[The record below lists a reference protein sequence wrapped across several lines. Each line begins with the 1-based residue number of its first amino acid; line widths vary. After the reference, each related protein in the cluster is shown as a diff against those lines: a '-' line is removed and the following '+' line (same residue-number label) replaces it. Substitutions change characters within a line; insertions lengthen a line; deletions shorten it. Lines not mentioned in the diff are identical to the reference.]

1 MNVINEIIRINEEEL
16 KKGYVNTPATWHSKY
31 ANSAWIYMG
40 NLPHELTEGDVLCV
54 MSQWGE
60 IDDINLVRDE
70 DTGKFRGFGFLK
82 YQDARSC
89 ILAVDNFAG
98 IKILGRSIRVDHV
111 ENYRLPKHLQ
121 QEEDNEVKHGHAY
134 QGMELSNSFTIH
146 DGHDLFA
153 PPPPKMETTTDR
165 HKREKE
171 KRRERKKEHR
181 RKRSRRRD
189 NDEEYSDEDRKRHG
203 RKRKKK
209 SSKRRRR
216 YDSMSSHSTTSR

>member
-31 ANSAWIYMG
+31 ANSAWVYMG
-40 NLPHELTEGDVLCV
+40 NLPHELTEGDILCV

-70 DTGKFRGFGFLK
+70 DTGKSRGFGFLK

-121 QEEDNEVKHGHAY
+121 KQEQDDDNNNDNPYNEVKDGHAY
-134 QGMELSNSFTIH
+134 QGVELSNSFSIH
-146 DGHDLFA
+146 NGQDLFA
-153 PPPPKMETTTDR
+153 PPPPEKMEEPKKINR
-165 HKREKE
+165 KKEKREK
-171 KRRERKKEHR
+171 K
-181 RKRSRRRD
+181 
-189 NDEEYSDEDRKRHG
+189 
-203 RKRKKK
+203 
-209 SSKRRRR
+209 
-216 YDSMSSHSTTSR
+216 

>member
-153 PPPPKMETTTDR
+153 PPPKMETTTDR

-189 NDEEYSDEDRKRHG
+189 NDEEYSDEDRKRHD